1 MLAATSFGQW
11 RVSNVVIR
19 GLLVFSIFWTS
30 RYVRDITTG
39 LSAHDIG
46 LDLDFDLLACRNFVS
61 LFHTRTMIYVAF
73 AKIGIIVRK
82 KNIPL

>member
-11 RVSNVVIR
+11 RISNVVIR
-19 GLLVFSIFWTS
+19 SLLVFVTTFTS
-30 RYVRDITTG
+30 RHVRDITAG

-46 LDLDFDLLACRNFVS
+46 LDLDFDLLACWNFVS
-61 LFHTRTMIYVAF
+61 LFHTRTMICIAF

>member
-19 GLLVFSIFWTS
+19 SLLVFVIITS
-30 RYVRDITTG
+30 RHVRDITAG

-61 LFHTRTMIYVAF
+61 LFHTRTMICIAF
-73 AKIGIIVRK
+73 AKIGIILGK
-82 KNIPL
+82 KNLPL